1 MYIFMKLHIFVCI
14 VYECTHVRLEQLSMG
29 LCFRQYFGKIVVE
42 STLVPGTGTILGYQG
57 VPGTRHTLV
66 PVQLPVPL
74 EEKGKKAIKQMH

>member
-14 VYECTHVRLEQLSMG
+14 VYECTHVRLEELSMG

-42 STLVPGTGTILGYQG
+42 STILGYQG

-66 PVQLPVPL
+66 PVQLPL
-74 EEKGKKAIKQMH
+74 EEK